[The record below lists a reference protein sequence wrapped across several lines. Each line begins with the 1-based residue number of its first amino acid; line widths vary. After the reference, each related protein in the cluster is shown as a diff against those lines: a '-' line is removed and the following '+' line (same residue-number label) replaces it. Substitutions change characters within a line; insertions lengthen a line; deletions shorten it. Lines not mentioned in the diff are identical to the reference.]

1 MWHKFCAMDGSRH
14 AKGTAMKSLLVILA
28 AIAST
33 LLVPAA
39 ALGQDVPPPDKFL
52 GAAIQDGRAEIQMS
66 NLALQKSGNPDVK
79 SFAQRMV
86 KDHTAINNKVEAL
99 AKSKN
104 IALPKGISAKQ
115 KAAYEQ
121 VNKSSG
127 TRFDEAFMVH
137 MVSNHETAV
146 KDFTGQ
152 ASSATDPD
160 VKAFAA
166 ETLKTLKEH
175 LQLAR
180 DVRAKVKKSS

>member
-14 AKGTAMKSLLVILA
+14 AKGPAMKSLLIILT

-39 ALGQDVPPPDKFL
+39 AIGKDVPPPDKFL
-52 GAAIQDGRAEIQMS
+52 GEAIQDGRAEVQTC

-79 SFAQRMV
+79 SFAQRMI
-86 KDHTAINNKVEAL
+86 KDHTATNNKIEAL

-104 IALPKGISAKQ
+104 IALPEGISVKQ
-115 KAAYEQ
+115 KATYELLS
-121 VNKSSG
+121 KSSG
-127 TRFDEAFMVH
+127 TRFDEAFMDH
-137 MVSNHETAV
+137 NVSDHETDV
-146 KDFTGQ
+146 KNFTEQ
-152 ASSATDPD
+152 ANGATDPD

-180 DVRAKVKKSS
+180 DVRAKVKKSP